1 MRVISRLLAAVCGAL
16 LGLALA
22 LPASA
27 ATQAMMV
34 DCAGEP
40 GCFSPNPLTIPAGAS
55 VTWTNDGSASH
66 TATSDSN
73 AWTTAILAPGQ
84 TSAAI
89 TFQSPGTFT
98 YHCSIHPT
106 MRGTIVVT
114 AAATAPPAPAP
125 RPTPRALAAG
135 GGGPVPPAALALG
148 FLVLG
153 AGLWLALRRRAA

>member
-1 MRVISRLLAAVCGAL
+1 MRLISRLLAALCGAL
-16 LGLALA
+16 LGAALA

-34 DCAGEP
+34 DCTGEP

-73 AWTTAILAPGQ
+73 AWTTAVLAPGQ
-84 TSAAI
+84 TSAAVS
-89 TFQSPGTFT
+89 FQSPGTFT

-114 AAATAPPAPAP
+114 AAATTPPTP
-125 RPTPRALAAG
+125 RATPRALAAG
-135 GGGPVPPAALALG
+135 GGGPLPPAALALG
-148 FLVLG
+148 FLVLCT
-153 AGLWLALRRRAA
+153 GLGLIARRRAA